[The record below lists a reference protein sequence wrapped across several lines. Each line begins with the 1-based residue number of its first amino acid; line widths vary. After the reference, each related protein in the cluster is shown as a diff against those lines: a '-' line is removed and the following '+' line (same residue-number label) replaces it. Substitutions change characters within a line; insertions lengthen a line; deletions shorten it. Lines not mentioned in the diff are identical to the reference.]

1 MTQTDDLPLSDALP
15 LAEAAAA
22 SAPRRTL
29 LKHPLLRILLI
40 LILVGGV
47 AYTLWLSFQDPKLAD
62 FEWHFYPVPVGIG
75 AMLMLATSATTAALW
90 LVIFRSL
97 GGRVETR
104 AGCRIYMVTNLG
116 KYLPGKVMHA
126 AGRVALLQERGQAG
140 SLVVTS
146 VLVELVLSLL
156 GAALLSLIVVPGL
169 LQQPGLQQYTPILT
183 TISLLALPA
192 GLIGLHPRVMGP
204 VLKVGS
210 KMLPGRAGELATH
223 LPPYRTTLLLLV
235 GYMLLWFLMS
245 MGLFATAHTV
255 YPLDWEHLPA
265 MTGIAAISYL
275 FGLAV
280 PIAPAGIGAREG
292 LMTALLSTLTPMP
305 VPAAAVASV
314 LYRVVTI
321 LAETLAAGLGI
332 LLDRQR
338 QRRAPCEP

>member
-1 MTQTDDLPLSDALP
+1 MAQTDDLPLSEALP
-15 LAEAAAA
+15 VAEAAAT
-22 SAPRRTL
+22 SAPRRGL
-29 LKHPLLRILLI
+29 LKHPLLRAA
-40 LILVGGV
+40 LVLVLVVGV
-47 AYTLWLSFQDPKLAD
+47 GYTLWRSFQDPTLAG

-75 AMLMLATSATTAALW
+75 VLLMLVTSISTSLLW
-90 LVIFRSL
+90 MVIFRGL
-97 GGRVETR
+97 GGRVETQ

-156 GAALLSLIVVPGL
+156 GAALLSLIAVPGL
-169 LQQPGLQQYTPILT
+169 LQQPGLHEYAPILT
-183 TISLLALPA
+183 VISLLALPA

-204 VLKVGS
+204 VLKLGS
-210 KMLPGRAGELATH
+210 KMLPSRAGELATT

-235 GYMLLWFLMS
+235 GYMVLWFVMS

-255 YPLDWEHLPA
+255 YPLEWDRLPA
-265 MTGIAAISYL
+265 MAGIAAISYL

-292 LMTALLSTLTPMP
+292 LMTVLLSTLMPMP
-305 VPAAAVASV
+305 VPAAAVASI

-321 LAETLAAGLGI
+321 LAESVAAGLGI
-332 LLDRQR
+332 VVDRRSQESGVR
-338 QRRAPCEP
+338 SQ